1 MRIIALTALQLMLV
15 ASAFAGYRSYEHEKE
30 QYRKFDEGGAVV
42 APGWGG
48 GVELAP
54 SHADPAYDSTVDEDM
69 LFDSY
74 HNKN

>member
-1 MRIIALTALQLMLV
+1 MRIIALTVLQLMFV
-15 ASAFAGYRSYEHEKE
+15 FSAFAGYRSYENEKE
-30 QYRKFDEGGAVV
+30 EYRRFDEGGAVV

-54 SHADPAYDSTVDEDM
+54 DQTDPAYDSTVDEDM

>member
-1 MRIIALTALQLMLV
+1 MKIVLMTVVQLMLLS
-15 ASAFAGYRSYEHEKE
+15 SAYAGYRSYEAEKE
-30 QYRKFDEGGAVV
+30 EYRRFDEGGAVV

-54 SHADPAYDSTVDEDM
+54 DRADPAYDSTVDEDM